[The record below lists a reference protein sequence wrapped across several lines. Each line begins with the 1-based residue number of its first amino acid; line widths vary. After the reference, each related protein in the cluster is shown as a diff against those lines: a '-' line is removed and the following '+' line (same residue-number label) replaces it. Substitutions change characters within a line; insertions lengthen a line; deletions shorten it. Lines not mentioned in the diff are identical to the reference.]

1 MIYIFIYGIFLLI
14 GIYDIKKKG
23 LLKEKSRNALLNLMI
38 LVLTLF
44 RGLRWNTGTDWEQFL
59 EVFQYVD
66 EDSALVFI
74 RNTGEILEPGYTFLN
89 YLVKCIFV
97 WGIERSGFFNGREKW
112 AKGFENQRV

>member
-89 YLVKCIFV
+89 YLVKCIFDHYTAFLLISKV
-97 WGIERSGFFNGREKW
+97 
-112 AKGFENQRV
+112 V

>member
-66 EDSALVFI
+66 AVSYTHLDVYKRQVSNNVLGMSLELNQLVSSV
-74 RNTGEILEPGYTFLN
+74 RLHVKRTGKIVIWILL
-89 YLVKCIFV
+89 
-97 WGIERSGFFNGREKW
+97 
-112 AKGFENQRV
+112 